1 MLHEKEANI
10 VPQTRFQLASMVRYL
25 LLKGNSFFSISV
37 YKHWKEK
44 FFVEYNRFRYWQ
56 IWDIFLKVKWEK
68 RRESTPHSLFHFT
81 AVFIYMGRESKCEN
95 KCRFYYS
102 FRLREIHTRNGDCGG
117 EREKKGKKDS
127 KGFGHDFSERFYD
140 SLLVCQLSGD
150 IDCYHGRVESRTWYI
165 KTTKRWFIA

>member
-117 EREKKGKKDS
+117 EREKKRKK
-127 KGFGHDFSERFYD
+127 RFEGIWTWFFREVLRLTSGLPAFRGYR
-140 SLLVCQLSGD
+140 LLSWSGWKPYL
-150 IDCYHGRVESRTWYI
+150 IY
-165 KTTKRWFIA
+165 

>member
-56 IWDIFLKVKWEK
+56 IWDIFFK
-68 RRESTPHSLFHFT
+68 
-81 AVFIYMGRESKCEN
+81 SKMR
-95 KCRFYYS
+95 K
-102 FRLREIHTRNGDCGG
+102 
-117 EREKKGKKDS
+117 KKGKHAP
-127 KGFGHDFSERFYD
+127 FVIPFYGCFHLHGEGVEMREQM
-140 SLLVCQLSGD
+140 SILLLVPTTRDTYTEWRLRGRERKKRKKRFEGIWTWFFREVLRLTSGLLAFRGYRLLSWSGWKPYL
-150 IDCYHGRVESRTWYI
+150 IY
-165 KTTKRWFIA
+165 